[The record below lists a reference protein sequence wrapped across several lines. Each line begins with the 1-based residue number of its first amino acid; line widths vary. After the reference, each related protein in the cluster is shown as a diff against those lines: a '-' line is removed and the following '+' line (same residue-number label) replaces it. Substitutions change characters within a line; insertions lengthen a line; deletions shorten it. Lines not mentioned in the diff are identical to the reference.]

1 MVLSYMKNL
10 HDIHL
15 SHFPENDIQRLKTTP
30 MILQHQ
36 IHGMPGRQNPAIVNA
51 VYNHHIHCKNCFD
64 KEAAKTSSNTK
75 FENAI
80 SESSNDSRN
89 LSNSNNTC
97 DLTEQ
102 KGKSKCGRK
111 RTTNNFECQHRY
123 PKKQRRMMMFCCSHI
138 QNIKWYKWDGS
149 YELCNVLEIIPK

>member
-1 MVLSYMKNL
+1 
-10 HDIHL
+10 
-15 SHFPENDIQRLKTTP
+15 

-36 IHGMPGRQNPAIVNA
+36 IHGMPGQQNPAIVNDA
-51 VYNHHIHCKNCFD
+51 YNHHIHCKNCFD

-80 SESSNDSRN
+80 SESSNDARN
-89 LSNSNNTC
+89 LSNSNNAH

-111 RTTNNFECQHRY
+111 RTTNNVECHHRY
-123 PKKQRRMMMFCCSHI
+123 PKKQRRMTMFHCSHI
-138 QNIKWYKWDGS
+138 QDIKWYKWDGS
-149 YELCNVLEIIPK
+149 YELHNVMEIIPK